1 MSTLKKEQIN
11 ELKIIIEN
19 NNKFLLVNH
28 IRMDPDAFWSLGG
41 FYQLLKKLGKEVK
54 ATNDESMPEN
64 FSFLTKEDIII
75 PKIDIQLFNPE
86 VIISFDTASLEQLWE
101 TYSKNKDLFEK
112 IPFIVIDHHITNPWF
127 WKLNLIDTTSSS
139 SCELVYDIITD
150 IWYSAHI
157 DKDIATLLLAWIH
170 TDTNSFY
177 NKNTTSHTLEVAW
190 KLIDLKAE
198 NKEIVFQFF
207 RKKSLEKVHL
217 WGNIMQKV
225 QQKNGITWVSVT
237 KEIYEN
243 TKEKDQ
249 WFKWFI
255 NEFLANIEGTIVA
268 LFLYEQNDGSIK
280 ASLRSNK
287 DTLDVAQICSE
298 FWWGWHK
305 LAAGFTSS
313 EKIENLENILLQKI
327 NTKL

>member
-1 MSTLKKEQIN
+1 MITLKKEQID
-11 ELKIIIEN
+11 EFKFIIEN
-19 NNKFLLVNH
+19 HNRFLLVNH

-64 FSFLTKEDIII
+64 FAFLTKENIII
-75 PKIDIQLFNPE
+75 PKIDITTFHPE
-86 VIISFDTASLEQLWE
+86 VIISFDAASLEQLWE
-101 TYSKNKDLFEK
+101 TYIQNKVLFENVV
-112 IPFIVIDHHITNPWF
+112 FVVIDHHITNPWF
-127 WKLNLIDTTSSS
+127 WKLNLIDTTASS
-139 SCELVYDIITD
+139 SCELVYDIISD
-150 IWYSAHI
+150 MWYSAHI
-157 DKDIATLLLAWIH
+157 DTSMATLLLAWIH

-217 WGNIMQKV
+217 WWNIMQKV
-225 QQKNGITWVSVT
+225 QQENGITWVSVT
-237 KEIYEN
+237 KDIYEE

-255 NEFLANIEGTIVA
+255 NEFLANIEGTTIA

-280 ASLRSNK
+280 ASLRSNR
-287 DTLDVAQICSE
+287 DTLDVAQICSK

-305 LAAGFTSS
+305 LAAWFTS
-313 EKIENLENILLQKI
+313 KENIYDLEKNLLEILKKI
-327 NTKL
+327 V